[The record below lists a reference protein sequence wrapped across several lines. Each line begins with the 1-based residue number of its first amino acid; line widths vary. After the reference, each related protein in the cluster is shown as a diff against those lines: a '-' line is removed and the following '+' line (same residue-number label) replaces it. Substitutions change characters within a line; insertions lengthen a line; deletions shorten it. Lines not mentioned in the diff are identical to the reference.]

1 MSKRCLSLLLST
13 FLVLVVGCSK
23 KEETPPPAPAPV
35 EPAPPPPPPAPVGVT
50 AGSINLGKSI
60 DADKKVAAPMDT
72 FAKGDT
78 IYVTVDTTGMGTATL
93 KAKWTYEKGGK
104 TTDVKEDSQ
113 TIMATGPATTEF
125 HVSKPGG
132 WPAGTYHVEVMLDD
146 KPIGTKDF
154 TVK

>member
-23 KEETPPPAPAPV
+23 KEETPPPAPPPPA
-35 EPAPPPPPPAPVGVT
+35 EPAPLPPPPAGVT

-60 DADKKVAAPMDT
+60 DAEKRVAASMDT

-78 IYVTVDTTGMGTATL
+78 IYVTIDTTGTGTATL

-113 TIMATGPATTEF
+113 TITPTGPATTEF
-125 HVSKPGG
+125 HVSKAGG